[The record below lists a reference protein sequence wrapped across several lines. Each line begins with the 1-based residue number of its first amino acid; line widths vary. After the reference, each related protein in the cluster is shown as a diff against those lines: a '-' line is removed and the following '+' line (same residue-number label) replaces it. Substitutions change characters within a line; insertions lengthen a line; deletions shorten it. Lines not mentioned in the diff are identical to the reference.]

1 MLTQKNVPFQWNQAC
16 DAAFAMLK
24 GKLIQSPV
32 LTYPNFAADGGP
44 FVLQTDASAVGIGAV
59 LEQEGH
65 VIAYFSRAFTKAE
78 KHYSVIQQECLA
90 AVAAM
95 KQFRHYLLGR
105 QFTLMTDH
113 APLQWLSAQKKEGL
127 LCHWALAMQEYNFV
141 IVYRTGSSN
150 GNADSLSR
158 CPLPTPNQPT
168 LVAVTSA
175 RGITDSL

>member
-1 MLTQKNVPFQWNQAC
+1 M
-16 DAAFAMLK
+16 
-24 GKLIQSPV
+24 
-32 LTYPNFAADGGP
+32 LTYPNFAADASP

-65 VIAYFSRAFTKAE
+65 VIAYFSRALTKAE

-113 APLQWLSAQKKEGL
+113 APLQWLSAQKMEGIGTNHTNHHCVAITKCGTSSPL
-127 LCHWALAMQEYNFV
+127 LMVLFVVPTNQTLTCMQ
-141 IVYRTGSSN
+141 
-150 GNADSLSR
+150 
-158 CPLPTPNQPT
+158 
-168 LVAVTSA
+168 
-175 RGITDSL
+175 